1 MTPEQVERAAKIAMI
16 HISEEEAETL
26 AKELTEIIEYVSMVK
41 DVDTEGVPPTIH
53 VLPISNVMRED
64 ESASFGNREGLLSQ
78 APETE
83 NGHFKVPRII

>member
-16 HISEEEAETL
+16 KISEEEAVTL
-26 AKELTEIIEYVSMVK
+26 AKELTDIIEYVSMVK

-64 ESASFGNREGLLSQ
+64 EASSFDNREGLLSQ
-78 APETE
+78 GPETE

>member
-16 HISEEEAETL
+16 KISEEEAATL
-26 AKELTEIIEYVSMVK
+26 AKELTDIIEYVSMVK

-64 ESASFGNREGLLSQ
+64 EASSFGNREGLLSQ
-78 APETE
+78 GPETE

>member
-16 HISEEEAETL
+16 KISEEEAVTL
-26 AKELTEIIEYVSMVK
+26 AKELTDIIEYVSMVK

-64 ESASFGNREGLLSQ
+64 EAASFGNREGLLSQ

>member
-16 HISEEEAETL
+16 KISEEEAVTL
-26 AKELTEIIEYVSMVK
+26 AKELTDIIEYVSMVK

-64 ESASFGNREGLLSQ
+64 EASSFGNREGLLSQ
-78 APETE
+78 GPETE

>member
-16 HISEEEAETL
+16 HTCEEERKTL
-26 AKELTEIIEYVSMVK
+26 AEELSEIIDYVSMIA

-53 VLPISNVMRED
+53 VLPLSNVMRED
-64 ESASFGNREGLLSQ
+64 EAVSFGNREGLLSQ

>member
-16 HISEEEAETL
+16 KISEEEAVTL
-26 AKELTEIIEYVSMVK
+26 AKELTDIIEYVSMVK
-41 DVDTEGVPPTIH
+41 DVDTEGVPPTIL

-64 ESASFGNREGLLSQ
+64 EASSFGNREGLLSQ
-78 APETE
+78 GPETE